1 MTVPYP
7 FMDASVN
14 GDGGVIAWIA
24 GLTVAL
30 IGVGYVY
37 YGLDRLLVAGR
48 AMPLTVSS
56 ILLAFGFLR
65 AKHIAANWNCHG
77 NQRPPVEPP

>member
-24 GLTVAL
+24 GLAVAL

-37 YGLDRLLVAGR
+37 YGLDRLLTR
-48 AMPLTVSS
+48 ARPRPLPART
-56 ILLAFGFLR
+56 
-65 AKHIAANWNCHG
+65 
-77 NQRPPVEPP
+77 